1 MTKNLLDEEII
12 LRRYK
17 SIDVIIHPLNFP
29 QQKYIIPKDLK
40 RDELFKN
47 DFLYNLDI
55 LKNPIKKSY
64 FKRNIPDEEIYVPLS
79 LSDGH
84 SDSGIAIPAGLVF
97 APTIAEVL
105 SAIPQKIYFNSSAI
119 EIFWP
124 QEVKLEQTSD
134 VNGTIITVIQAY
146 KYQPSWWQRFKE
158 TLDSL

>member
-1 MTKNLLDEEII
+1 M
-12 LRRYK
+12 
-17 SIDVIIHPLNFP
+17 
-29 QQKYIIPKDLK
+29 
-40 RDELFKN
+40 
-47 DFLYNLDI
+47 DI

-134 VNGTIITVIQAY
+134 VNGTIITVIQVY